1 MGKPRPFAKAVM
13 DKRKKKVLMH
23 IRMDPKHHNQLLKI
37 AKQQG
42 ISINEYV
49 RRALALALFEDVA

>member
-1 MGKPRPFAKAVM
+1 MGKPGTPAKVLPH
-13 DKRKKKVLMH
+13 KRKKKVLMH
-23 IRMDPKHHNQLLKI
+23 IRLDPKHHNQLIKI
-37 AKQQG
+37 AKHQG